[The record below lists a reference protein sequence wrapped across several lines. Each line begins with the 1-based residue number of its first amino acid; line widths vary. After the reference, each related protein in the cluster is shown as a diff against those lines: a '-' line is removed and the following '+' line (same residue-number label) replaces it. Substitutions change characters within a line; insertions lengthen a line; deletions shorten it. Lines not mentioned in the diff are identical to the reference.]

1 MHENLFHCFS
11 SATHYDETDHIVND
25 FHIIDLVPTRI
36 NIFLDWATYVNKLKR
51 TKDIKLMTKLATK
64 NLNSIT
70 QIVNNWLRG
79 SGGGGVLEISLAGEV
94 RSGPSYPDPV

>member
-1 MHENLFHCFS
+1 MHENLFHCSF

-36 NIFLDWATYVNKLKR
+36 NTILDWMTEPTYVLKQ
-51 TKDIKLMTKLATK
+51 TKTDQRYQFDVNLPQK

-70 QIVNNWLRG
+70 QIVKNWFH
-79 SGGGGVLEISLAGEV
+79 SLYILL
-94 RSGPSYPDPV
+94 STNMILC